1 MRITK
6 ENGRLRVSGVPFDA
20 KQVLIDSA
28 QVFHWIE
35 RADGYAASVAGR
47 AVLLTPSPVDDGF
60 TLTGLGAGDADFWRV
75 YFDLDRDYRALAAE
89 CAGYPVAVRALEL
102 LPGMRV
108 LRQPAWEALIAFI
121 LSANNNV
128 ARIRRLVLALCEAL
142 GERAG
147 AFELH
152 SFPSPQA
159 LANAEEALLRQLGV
173 GYRAPYLIATARAV
187 AEGFP
192 LDCLHTLPHEEAHKH
207 LLTLKGVGPKVADCV
222 LLFGCGHTRA
232 FPVDVWVARLMRQWF
247 DMRGVPDRAMAARAL
262 QMFGKNAG
270 LIQQSL
276 FHCARLGLIE
286 L

>member
-1 MRITK
+1 MRMTK
-6 ENGRLRVSGVPFDA
+6 KDGELRVSGVPLNA
-20 KQVLIDSA
+20 KLALVDSA

-47 AVLLTPSPVDDGF
+47 AVLLAPSPRDDGF
-60 TLTGLGAGDADFWRV
+60 TLTGPGAGDADFWRV
-75 YFDLDRDYRALAAE
+75 YFDLDRDYRALAAD
-89 CAGYPVAVRALEL
+89 CAGHPVASRALAL

-142 GERAG
+142 GKPAG
-147 AFELH
+147 AFGLH
-152 SFPSPQA
+152 SFPTPNA
-159 LANAEEALLRQLGV
+159 LANADETLLRQLGV
-173 GYRAPYLIATARAV
+173 GYRAAYLIETARAV
-187 AEGFP
+187 ADGFP
-192 LDCLHTLPHEEAHKH
+192 LDGLHALPYDEAHKR
-207 LLTLKGVGPKVADCV
+207 LLALKGVGPRVADCV

-232 FPVDVWVARLMRQWF
+232 FPVDVWVARLMRGWF
-247 DMRGVPDRAMAARAL
+247 DMEGVPNRMIAARAL
-262 QMFGKNAG
+262 ELFGENAG